1 MENLQEKSTKDLELE
16 STILKLQLLRIEK
29 ELNKRKERERRATTG
44 LKDKRGHTIKIGD
57 KVKLLTKSSKK
68 SPFADQQ
75 YAKVVGVAH
84 NGTRVEVS
92 LLGNAK
98 ETTNR
103 TPSNVEVTK
112 DKGE

>member
-1 MENLQEKSTKDLELE
+1 MDNLEEKSTEDLELE

-29 ELNKRKERERRATTG
+29 ELNKRKERERRVTTG

-68 SPFADQQ
+68 SPLAGQQ

-92 LLGNAK
+92 LLHNAK

-103 TPSNVEVTK
+103 IPTNIEVTK
-112 DKGE
+112 EREE